1 MLSLAK
7 FHVKCRFCL
16 QNTVSASKRSKDWKM
31 RSLAKFHI
39 KRLPCLDNIFLA
51 PATIKHW
58 KAQFSR
64 ISRETSTLTRKEILN
79 SWKMKTLENSQL
91 SGLLRE
97 M

>member
-1 MLSLAK
+1 M
-7 FHVKCRFCL
+7 H
-16 QNTVSASKRSKDWKM
+16 
-31 RSLAKFHI
+31 SLAKFHI

-64 ISRETSTLTRKEILN
+64 ETSTLTRKEILN

-91 SGLLRE
+91 SRLLRE